1 MKTVKHFNV
10 MLVED
15 EPLLSQSLAKH
26 IESLDD
32 GYKVVCQAPDGQSA
46 LDLLEKQEIHLIMT
60 DVQMPVMNGLV
71 LAKHI
76 HEKYPHIITIILTG
90 FADFNYAQ
98 EALRQGV
105 FDYLLKPVKDEAL
118 CAVLAKT
125 RLQLQKDYTLED
137 EISSSGKNSRQIV
150 DNIAEYVRNHYMENI
165 DFSSLA
171 GEMGFSS
178 AYLTKLFNKYI
189 GDTPLKYLTDIR
201 MEEAKNLLANTSL
214 PIREVGEKV
223 GYPDQFH
230 FSKTFRKATGKNP
243 TAYRKE
249 IENLS

>member
-15 EPLLSQSLAKH
+15 EPLIRQSLARH
-26 IESLDD
+26 IEALDEAFR
-32 GYKVVCQAPDGQSA
+32 VVCQASDGKNA
-46 LDLLEKQEIHLIMT
+46 LEQLKSQNIHLIIT
-60 DVQMPVMNGLV
+60 DVQMPVMDGLV

-76 HEKYPHIITIILTG
+76 HETHPRILTIILTG
-90 FADFNYAQ
+90 FADFTYAR

-105 FDYLLKPVKDEAL
+105 FDYLLKPVNDEAL
-118 CAVLAKT
+118 ASVLSKT
-125 RLQLQKDYTLED
+125 RLQLQKDYALED
-137 EISSSGKNSRQIV
+137 EIPSSGKNSRQIV
-150 DNIAEYVRNHYMENI
+150 DNAAEYIQTHYMEDI
-165 DFSSLA
+165 DFSAIA
-171 GEMGFSS
+171 GELGFSS

-201 MEEAKNLLANTSL
+201 MEEARKLLANTSL

-243 TAYRKE
+243 TAFRKE
-249 IENLS
+249 NTG